1 MLNHLRLVT
10 QNVKCYTTVVVQMR
24 CDMINLINLHIFGGR
39 QKSANAP
46 QVLLILLLYAVVST
60 IYFTTLRDPFEFRT
74 RIVMSLIL
82 IATYI
87 LLERSRIKAEVLAF
101 LSPGVLIAIFTFGS
115 IIFNGDFLILHYALG
130 GAMVSHAYLKPRSL
144 MIYIA
149 YISILHGL
157 IIFVF
162 GINILGPNFTM
173 AQNYVGFMTTFG
185 LQLVIYAF
193 CRSYTTASHAKA
205 DFLSNMSHELRTP
218 LNAIIGMTT
227 IAKSAKSLEEVQQSL
242 DKVSDASTHLLGV
255 INDVL
260 DMSKIESGKFEL
272 TKSNFCLQDTVLRI
286 MSVMSISIAEKN
298 LSYSQNID
306 KDIPELLFGD
316 DQRLTQVLTNL
327 LANAIK
333 FTPNEGQ
340 IRLDAR
346 LIDKTPGYCVIQ
358 VDVADTGIGIS
369 EKQQK
374 ALFTAFQQ
382 ADINISRKYG
392 GTGLGLSIA
401 KNIVS
406 MMDGKIWV
414 KSTLGSGSVFSF
426 TCKFEIGAR
435 QPKVETDEKESMQD
449 VSFEGKT
456 ILLAED
462 IEINSEIVIAL
473 LEPLGIEIVW
483 AADGVEALRLFEEAG
498 GKFDAVLM
506 DVQMPEM
513 DGYEAT
519 RNLRKTSFPNA
530 KTIPIIAMT
539 ANVFRED
546 VEKCLASGMNGHVG
560 KPIDIDEV
568 IKVLREWM

>member
-1 MLNHLRLVT
+1 
-10 QNVKCYTTVVVQMR
+10 
-24 CDMINLINLHIFGGR
+24 MINFINLHIFGGR
-39 QKSANAP
+39 HKSANAP

-60 IYFTTLRDPFEFRT
+60 IYFTTLRDPFEFRI
-74 RIVMSLIL
+74 RIVMSVILLI
-82 IATYI
+82 TYI
-87 LLERSRIKAEVLAF
+87 ILERSWLRAEVLAF
-101 LSPGVLIAIFTFGS
+101 FSPGVLISIFTFGA
-115 IIFNGDFLILHYALG
+115 IFFDGDFLILHYALG
-130 GAMVSHAYLKPRSL
+130 GAMVSHAYLKPKSL
-144 MIYIA
+144 IV
-149 YISILHGL
+149 YISYVSILQG
-157 IIFVF
+157 IVIFVM

-193 CRSYTTASHAKA
+193 CKSYTTASHAKA

-242 DKVSDASTHLLGV
+242 NKVSDASVHLLGV

-260 DMSKIESGKFEL
+260 DMSKIDSGKFEL
-272 TKSNFCLQDTVLRI
+272 TKSDFCLQDIVGRI
-286 MSVMSISIAEKN
+286 MSVLSISINEKK
-298 LSYSQNID
+298 LSFSQNID
-306 KDIPELLFGD
+306 KNIPKMLVGD
-316 DQRLTQVLTNL
+316 DQRLAQVLTNL

-340 IRLDAR
+340 IKIDAM
-346 LIDKTPGYCVIQ
+346 LIDKTQSHCIIQ
-358 VDVADTGIGIS
+358 IDVTDTGIGIS
-369 EKQQK
+369 EEQQK
-374 ALFTAFQQ
+374 ALFNAFQQ

-401 KNIVS
+401 KNIIG
-406 MMDGKIWV
+406 MMEGKIWV
-414 KSTLGSGSVFSF
+414 TSTLGEGSVFSF
-426 TCKFEIGAR
+426 TCKLGLGSGRVKQSSE
-435 QPKVETDEKESMQD
+435 ESSSISE
-449 VSFEGKT
+449 VSFDGKT

-462 IEINSEIVIAL
+462 IEINSEIVKAL
-473 LEPLGIEIVW
+473 LEPLGITIVW
-483 AADGVEALRLFEEAG
+483 AADGAEALRMFEEAG
-498 GKFDAVLM
+498 GSFDAVLM

-519 RNLRKTSFPNA
+519 RKIRASSFPNA

-560 KPIDIDEV
+560 KPIDFEEV
-568 IKVLREWM
+568 IKVLTLFM